1 MSKKKCKSN
10 DKKLHITL
18 KNIAISLFI
27 PVITFLVLL
36 LFIPLNNDIVY
47 IVAVILISASLIIQ
61 LVMNKS
67 SFSHTVI
74 TLAICYVINVIL
86 LMIFGHFGELVYHL
100 SSFIISYIPLYLVL
114 AGIKDCIKKKN
125 IGLLI
130 FIILTGL
137 VLFLFA
143 ILCIQNLGMNYST

>member
-1 MSKKKCKSN
+1 MSKNNRRSK

-27 PVITFLVLL
+27 PVITFLILL

-47 IVAVILISASLIIQ
+47 IVAVILISVSLIIQ

-86 LMIFGHFGELVYHL
+86 LMIFGHFGELVYYL

>member
-1 MSKKKCKSN
+1 MNGVFNMSKNNRRSK

-100 SSFIISYIPLYLVL
+100 SSFIITMVL
-114 AGIKDCIKKKN
+114 
-125 IGLLI
+125 
-130 FIILTGL
+130 ILHTD
-137 VLFLFA
+137 
-143 ILCIQNLGMNYST
+143 